1 MVVVVMCG
9 GEGISG
15 YVAGV
20 WGRTIIAPRS
30 AAECWW
36 IVILWMVQDVN
47 GTFFMFA
54 PEFLGCKSTPAG
66 PAASYT
72 RVP

>member
-1 MVVVVMCG
+1 MVVVIICG
-9 GEGISG
+9 SEGVSG

-54 PEFLGCKSTPAG
+54 PEFCDKGKSPARSSDHC
-66 PAASYT
+66 AC
-72 RVP
+72 